1 MFGLESSGSAAE
13 PSRPASL
20 FRTRTQRSTR
30 SHQSIFK
37 EEFNSDLSLPLS
49 QHHHGH
55 HRQVP
60 YHHQNG
66 SSFSSYKPVPAPSP
80 YRPSTDTGGST
91 LYNDRE
97 RERAGD
103 SEQKTMATL
112 TPREVH
118 RLASHH
124 DFIYDTSSK
133 PRRLGW
139 WAFVGRHLSL
149 PAAFLAG
156 IIFVIVAIVFTTV
169 TSKRPLKCPDWAED
183 CRTVDR
189 WTAEHLPT
197 VQGIITL
204 VYIIGLGAFAFVAL
218 ALCEAAVW
226 SLLVKQ
232 TMTIGGLE
240 AYLATTRGSIL
251 AAPRALKEVKTAAMG
266 VMLVCAIIA
275 ILTPLAGIP
284 LVGQAYTRTTRE
296 VELKS
301 NYTPGGG
308 LAESFQQTEAPS
320 FANIGVL
327 TTYSSWATDP
337 ASEPL
342 PEYRDWYVDREILG
356 TKGNFSAQAVK
367 LHTTVSCSPRT
378 VEQLVRS
385 GKPLNAFPTNWTR
398 ANISSLRGEK
408 RTPAE
413 VYVRPHPQ
421 LTLWADNFTFEASHR
436 TKATLVFAALNGTIE
451 GVKQSSIALGGIN
464 SVSAIG
470 CEVIVSATDD
480 VITVGNPSTH
490 SDNATLPILSSL
502 ETLHTNTSSPSTALN
517 ELLLWFAVAP
527 ILSAPSVSGV
537 QPMFSNSTSTNRAV
551 AHTGQNAERNTW
563 TIDGL
568 ESFIHL
574 SIGALLQSTTAS
586 SSETGKNTTL
596 LISTYPLEFLSRSRA
611 LLLLLLP
618 LLLVTLI
625 LSLSLYLSQVH
636 ARESIPVLRFAGP
649 CELLKSF
656 QTPWLRE
663 QAGIDAAKTYLPSD
677 LGAVTVKFGVVGKEG
692 AEMGGLGDG
701 SGGKVGSFIREA
713 PRRPSANQS
722 MDKGKGSDASQKK
735 GASGET
741 MEMGVIS

>member
-20 FRTRTQRSTR
+20 FRTRTQRSNR

-49 QHHHGH
+49 SHTHGH

-60 YHHQNG
+60 YHHHNG
-66 SSFSSYKPVPAPSP
+66 SSYSSYKPVTAPIP
-80 YRPSTDTGGST
+80 HRPSTDTGGST

-103 SEQKTMATL
+103 SDQEAMATP

-139 WAFVGRHLSL
+139 RAFVGRHLSL
-149 PAAFLAG
+149 PAAFITG

-169 TSKRPLKCPDWAED
+169 TSKRPLECPDWAED

-189 WTAEHLPT
+189 WTTEHLPT
-197 VQGIITL
+197 IQGVITL
-204 VYIIGLGAFAFVAL
+204 VYIIGLGALAYVAL

-226 SLLVKQ
+226 PLLVKQ
-232 TMTIGGLE
+232 TMTMRGLE

-251 AAPRALKEVKTAAMG
+251 AAPRAFMEAKTVAMG
-266 VMLVCAIIA
+266 VMLVCAVTSV
-275 ILTPLAGIP
+275 LTPLAGIP
-284 LVGQAYTRTTRE
+284 LVGQAYTTMSRE

-308 LAESFQQTEAPS
+308 LEESFQQTEAPS
-320 FANIGVL
+320 FANMGVL
-327 TTYSSWATDP
+327 TTYNSWAMDP

-342 PEYRDWYVDREILG
+342 PEYQDWYVDREVLG
-356 TKGNFSAQAVK
+356 TKGNLSARAVK
-367 LHTTVSCSPRT
+367 LQTTVSCSPRT
-378 VEQLVRS
+378 VEQLIRS

-413 VYVRPHPQ
+413 VYVRPQPE
-421 LTLWADNFTFEASHR
+421 LTGWADNFTFEASHR

-451 GVKQSSIALGGIN
+451 GGKESNFTLGTMK
-464 SVSAIG
+464 SVSAIA
-470 CEVIVSATDD
+470 CEVIISATDD
-480 VITVGNPSTH
+480 ILTIGNPS
-490 SDNATLPILSSL
+490 SRADNTTLPTLSSL
-502 ETLHTNTSSPSTALN
+502 ETLHTNTSNPSTALN
-517 ELLLWFAVAP
+517 ELLLWFTIAP
-527 ILSAPSVSGV
+527 ILSAPSVSGA

-551 AHTGQNAERNTW
+551 AYTGQAAQRNTW
-563 TIDGL
+563 TIDGI

-586 SSETGKNTTL
+586 QAGSTDNTTL
-596 LISTYPLEFLSRSRA
+596 LTSTYPLQFLSRLRA

-625 LSLSLYLSQVH
+625 VCLSFYLSHIH
-636 ARESIPVLRFAGP
+636 ARESIPVLRLAGP
-649 CELLKSF
+649 CELLKSS
-656 QTPWLRE
+656 QTHWLRE
-663 QAGIDAAKTYLPSD
+663 QAGTDAAKTYLPSD
-677 LGAVTVKFGVVGKEG
+677 LGATTVRFGAVGKEG
-692 AEMGGLGDG
+692 AEMVGLGDG
-701 SGGKVGSFIREA
+701 NGRKVGSFVKEI
-713 PRRPSANQS
+713 PRRVQPL
-722 MDKGKGSDASQKK
+722 DKGKESGESQKE
-735 GASGET
+735 GNLGET
-741 MEMGVIS
+741 VEMGVIA

>member
-1 MFGLESSGSAAE
+1 MFGLESSASAAE

-55 HRQVP
+55 HPQVP

-97 RERAGD
+97 RERAGNSD
-103 SEQKTMATL
+103 PEAMATP

-149 PAAFLAG
+149 LAAFLAG

-169 TSKRPLKCPDWAED
+169 TSKRPLRCPDWAED
-183 CRTVDR
+183 CRAVDR

-204 VYIIGLGAFAFVAL
+204 VYIIGLGALAFVAL

-226 SLLVKQ
+226 PLLVKQ
-232 TMTIGGLE
+232 PMTIRGLE

-266 VMLVCAIIA
+266 VMLVCAITA

-284 LVGQAYTRTTRE
+284 VVGQAYTLTTRE
-296 VELKS
+296 IDLKS

-308 LAESFQQTEAPS
+308 LTESFQQTEAPS
-320 FANIGVL
+320 FGNIGVL
-327 TTYSSWATDP
+327 TTYNSWATNP

-356 TKGNFSAQAVK
+356 TKGNFTARAVK
-367 LHTTVSCSPRT
+367 LQTTVSCSPRT
-378 VEQLVRS
+378 VEQLVQN

-398 ANISSLRGEK
+398 ANLSSLRGEK

-421 LTLWADNFTFEASHR
+421 LTLWADNFTFKASHQ

-451 GVKQSSIALGGIN
+451 GGKKSSIALGTMN

-470 CEVIVSATDD
+470 CEVTVSAADD
-480 VITVGNPSTH
+480 IIIVGNPSIH
-490 SDNATLPILSSL
+490 SDNTTLPTLSSL

-551 AHTGQNAERNTW
+551 AHTGQNAARNTW
-563 TIDGL
+563 TINGI
-568 ESFIHL
+568 ESFIRL
-574 SIGALLQSTTAS
+574 SIGALLHSATAS
-586 SSETGKNTTL
+586 QSQSGENTTL
-596 LISTYPLEFLSRSRA
+596 LTSTYPLKFLSRSRA
-611 LLLLLLP
+611 LLLLILP
-618 LLLVTLI
+618 LLLATLI
-625 LSLSLYLSQVH
+625 VSLSFYLSH
-636 ARESIPVLRFAGP
+636 THSRESIPVLRQAGL
-649 CELLKSF
+649 CELLKSS

-663 QAGIDAAKTYLPSD
+663 QAATDAAKTYLPSD

-692 AEMGGLGDG
+692 AEMVGLGDG
-701 SGGKVGSFIREA
+701 KGGKVGSFVRET
-713 PRRPSANQS
+713 PRKASHQPQ
-722 MDKGKGSDASQKK
+722 DKGKGSDESQKR
-735 GASGET
+735 GTSAEDV
-741 MEMGVIS
+741 EMGVVS

>member
-1 MFGLESSGSAAE
+1 MFGMESPGSAAE

-30 SHQSIFK
+30 SHQSIFR

-49 QHHHGH
+49 QHHQGN

-66 SSFSSYKPVPAPSP
+66 SSFSSYRPVPAPSP

-91 LYNDRE
+91 LYSDRE
-97 RERAGD
+97 RGRAGD
-103 SEQKTMATL
+103 LDPEAMATP

-133 PRRLGW
+133 SRRLGW

-149 PAAFLAG
+149 LAAFLVG

-169 TSKRPLKCPDWAED
+169 TSKRPLECPDWTED

-204 VYIIGLGAFAFVAL
+204 VYVIGLGALAYVAL

-226 SLLVKQ
+226 PLLVKQ

-240 AYLATTRGSIL
+240 AYLATTRGSVL
-251 AAPRALKEVKTAAMG
+251 AAPRVLREVKTPAMG
-266 VMLVCAIIA
+266 AMLVCAITA

-284 LVGQAYTRTTRE
+284 LVGQAYTPTTRE
-296 VELKS
+296 IDLKS
-301 NYTPGGG
+301 NYTSGGG
-308 LAESFQQTEAPS
+308 LTESFQQTEAPS
-320 FANIGVL
+320 FANMGVL
-327 TTYSSWATDP
+327 TTYNSWAMDP
-337 ASEPL
+337 AAEPL
-342 PEYRDWYVDREILG
+342 PEYRNWYVDREVLS
-356 TKGNFSAQAVK
+356 TKGDFSAWAVK
-367 LHTTVSCSPRT
+367 LQTTVLCSPRA

-385 GKPLNAFPTNWTR
+385 GKPPNAFLTHWTR
-398 ANISSLRGEK
+398 ANASSLKGEK
-408 RTPAE
+408 RAPAE

-451 GVKQSSIALGGIN
+451 GGKQSSIALDGMN
-464 SVSAIG
+464 SVSAIA
-470 CEVIVSATDD
+470 CEVTVSASDD
-480 VITVGNPSTH
+480 IMTVGNPSVH
-490 SDNATLPILSSL
+490 SDNATLPTLSSL
-502 ETLHTNTSSPSTALN
+502 ETLHTNASSGSTALN

-563 TIDGL
+563 TIDGIQ
-568 ESFIHL
+568 SFIHL

-586 SSETGKNTTL
+586 SSQSGEDTTL
-596 LISTYPLEFLSRSRA
+596 LTATYPLEFLSRSRA
-611 LLLLLLP
+611 LLLLFLP
-618 LLLVTLI
+618 LLL
-625 LSLSLYLSQVH
+625 LSLIVFVSIYLSKVH
-636 ARESIPVLRFAGP
+636 ARESIPVLRRAGL
-649 CELLKSF
+649 CELLKSS

-663 QAGIDAAKTYLPSD
+663 QTATDAAKTYLPSD
-677 LGAVTVKFGVVGKEG
+677 LDTVTVKFGVVGKEG
-692 AEMGGLGDG
+692 NEMVGLSDGKGD
-701 SGGKVGSFIREA
+701 KVRSFVRET
-713 PRRPSANQS
+713 PRKASVQFVEKR
-722 MDKGKGSDASQKK
+722 KGSDESQKR
-735 GASGET
+735 GTSTEDV
-741 MEMGVIS
+741 EMGVVS

>member
-20 FRTRTQRSTR
+20 FRTRTQHSTR

-49 QHHHGH
+49 HHHGH

-66 SSFSSYKPVPAPSP
+66 SIYSNYKPVTGAKP

-91 LYNDRE
+91 LDNDRE

-103 SEQKTMATL
+103 PEQEAMATP
-112 TPREVH
+112 TAREVR

-133 PRRLGW
+133 SRRLGW

-169 TSKRPLKCPDWAED
+169 TSKRPLECPDWAED
-183 CRTVDR
+183 CRTIDR

-204 VYIIGLGAFAFVAL
+204 VYITGLGALAYVAL

-226 SLLVKQ
+226 PLVVKQ
-232 TMTIGGLE
+232 TMTMRGLE

-251 AAPRALKEVKTAAMG
+251 AAPRALKEVKTVAMG
-266 VMLVCAIIA
+266 VMLVSAVAA

-284 LVGQAYTRTTRE
+284 LVGQAYTSTSRE

-308 LAESFQQTEAPS
+308 LAESFMQTEAPS
-320 FANIGVL
+320 FANMGVL
-327 TTYSSWATDP
+327 TTYNSWAMDP

-342 PEYRDWYVDREILG
+342 PEYRNWYVDREVLG
-356 TKGNFSAQAVK
+356 TKGNFSARAVK
-367 LHTTVSCSPRT
+367 LQTTVSCSPRT

-398 ANISSLRGEK
+398 TNISSLRGEK

-413 VYVRPHPQ
+413 VYVRPYPQ

-451 GVKQSSIALGGIN
+451 GGKQSSIALGTMN
-464 SVSAIG
+464 SVSAIA
-470 CEVIVSATDD
+470 CEVVVAATDD
-480 VITVGNPSTH
+480 IITVGNPLIH
-490 SDNATLPILSSL
+490 SDNTTLPTLSSL
-502 ETLHTNTSSPSTALN
+502 ETLQTNTSSPSTALN

-551 AHTGQNAERNTW
+551 AYTGQTSQRNTW
-563 TIDGL
+563 TVDGI
-568 ESFIHL
+568 ESFIHR
-574 SIGALLQSTTAS
+574 SIGALLQSSTAS
-586 SSETGKNTTL
+586 QSGSTENTTL
-596 LISTYPLEFLSRSRA
+596 FTSTYPLQFLSRSRA

-618 LLLVTLI
+618 LLLVTVII
-625 LSLSLYLSQVH
+625 LLSFYLSH
-636 ARESIPVLRFAGP
+636 THSRESIPVLRLAGL
-649 CELLKSF
+649 CELLKSS

-663 QAGIDAAKTYLPSD
+663 QAGTDAAKTYLPSD

-692 AEMGGLGDG
+692 AEMVGLGDG
-701 SGGKVGSFIREA
+701 NGGKVGAFVREV
-713 PRRPSANQS
+713 PRRVQPL
-722 MDKGKGSDASQKK
+722 DKGKESDESQKR
-735 GASGET
+735 GTSGET
-741 MEMGVIS
+741 VEMGVIA